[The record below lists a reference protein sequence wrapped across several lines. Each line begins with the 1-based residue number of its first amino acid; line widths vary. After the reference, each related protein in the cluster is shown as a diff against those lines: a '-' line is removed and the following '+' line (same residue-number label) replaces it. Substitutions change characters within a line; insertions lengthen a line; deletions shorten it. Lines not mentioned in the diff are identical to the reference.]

1 VESIPDDDDVI
12 AEQQRVLEGQA
23 NDDVIVLS
31 ELTKIY
37 QNGKIA
43 VNKLSLGIPP
53 GECFGLLGING
64 AGKTTTMGMLTAEFP
79 PSAGDATLAGFSLR
93 HEPEQTRRRI
103 GYCPQFDSHFELMTG
118 REHVELYAS
127 IKGIPQEL
135 VTSAAADK
143 LDEVGL
149 SAKDSDRLGS
159 NYSGGMK
166 RRLSLACATIGQP
179 EIVFLDECSTGVD
192 PVARR
197 DIWKMVSDMVSDGK
211 TSVILTTHSMEEAE
225 ALCPRIGIM
234 ANGKLRCLGSA
245 QHLKTKFGQG
255 FQLEMKIAMVS
266 KEDEDFQTN
275 HSALIS
281 HTAGENTTSESA
293 EDEVSFNL
301 QQVQGAL
308 KQLTE
313 DDFLSSMLNES
324 NPAGF
329 SVLKEASSPL
339 GVLSTEL
346 ALFATSEIRMRRLHS
361 FVEETFNSA
370 VLRERQG
377 MMSRF
382 VVGSENTSIAH
393 IFRAIEENKERLQV
407 TEYSVGQSTLEDVFN
422 IHAKEAERLKQ
433 GRMDG

>member
-1 VESIPDDDDVI
+1 
-12 AEQQRVLEGQA
+12 
-23 NDDVIVLS
+23 
-31 ELTKIY
+31 
-37 QNGKIA
+37 
-43 VNKLSLGIPP
+43 
-53 GECFGLLGING
+53 
-64 AGKTTTMGMLTAEFP
+64 
-79 PSAGDATLAGFSLR
+79 
-93 HEPEQTRRRI
+93 
-103 GYCPQFDSHFELMTG
+103 
-118 REHVELYAS
+118 
-127 IKGIPQEL
+127 
-135 VTSAAADK
+135 
-143 LDEVGL
+143 
-149 SAKDSDRLGS
+149 
-159 NYSGGMK
+159 
-166 RRLSLACATIGQP
+166 
-179 EIVFLDECSTGVD
+179 
-192 PVARR
+192 
-197 DIWKMVSDMVSDGK
+197 
-211 TSVILTTHSMEEAE
+211 
-225 ALCPRIGIM
+225 M

-361 FVEETFNSA
+361 FVD
-370 VLRERQG
+370 L
-377 MMSRF
+377 
-382 VVGSENTSIAH
+382 
-393 IFRAIEENKERLQV
+393 
-407 TEYSVGQSTLEDVFN
+407 
-422 IHAKEAERLKQ
+422 
-433 GRMDG
+433 